1 MEFVYVVMTEN
12 EDHEPKLIV
21 YSDYELA
28 LRVAEDEAI
37 EWCGKDNYSYEII
50 LKHRHV
56 FVSHSDD
63 DIFTVS
69 VSKLS
74 VK

>member
-12 EDHEPKLIV
+12 EDHEPKLRV
-21 YSDYELA
+21 YSDDKLA
-28 LRVAEDEAI
+28 LQVAEDEAI
-37 EWCGKDNYSYEII
+37 EWCGKGNYSYDII

-56 FVSHSDD
+56 FVSNNDS

-69 VSKLS
+69 VLKLS